1 MPARSIVLA
10 ALSCFLPVLAAQ
22 TPQPAATPA
31 VAAAKPDLTGEA
43 VVVEKD
49 DTVLRYAKDGSSVR
63 TLSITEHIL
72 SDAGVRSSG
81 IISIPFAALTQTVTF
96 DSVRVR
102 KPSGEVIETPAGDA
116 QEVPMPVTQ
125 AAPMY
130 SDLRMKRLPVKS
142 LSVGDTVEYRLSMKD
157 TNADAPGAFWYAMDF
172 TSGMPVKEETLEV
185 RVPRAL
191 SLLVKSKK
199 VQPVVSEEGDERVY
213 RWKHETASE
222 YPKKQETDKTAPMNT
237 VQAMYE
243 PNVAMTS
250 FHTWAAGGV
259 DLFQAEQAA
268 AG

>member
-1 MPARSIVLA
+1 
-10 ALSCFLPVLAAQ
+10 
-22 TPQPAATPA
+22 
-31 VAAAKPDLTGEA
+31 

-63 TLSITEHIL
+63 ALSITEHIL

-102 KPSGEVIETPAGDA
+102 KHSGEVIETPAGDA

-130 SDLRMKRLPVKS
+130 SDLRMKQLPVKS

-157 TNADAPGAFWYAMDF
+157 TNADAPG
-172 TSGMPVKEETLEV
+172 
-185 RVPRAL
+185 R
-191 SLLVKSKK
+191 LLVCDGLYIGHAG
-199 VQPVVSEEGDERVY
+199 EGGDAGGARPACTLTFGEGQESAASGERRGRRAGY

-222 YPKKQETDKTAPMNT
+222 YPKKQETDKTAPLNT
-237 VQAMYE
+237 VQAVYE
-243 PNVAMTS
+243 PDVAMTS
-250 FHTWAAGGV
+250 FHTWAELGAWI
-259 DLFQAEQAA
+259 FQAEQAA